1 MTKGGHCLVAWPK
14 VCLPKELG
22 GLGISNLQNLS
33 WALRMRWLW
42 LKKTD
47 PNRPWHMFHIPVHNC
62 VQAFF
67 SVAVIS
73 VVAMVQRL
81 CSQQTDGLMAKVLL
95 IWLLMSW
102 LSQQKRKMRTVLEA
116 LTDHSWVRD
125 IQGAMS
131 AAFFSDYL
139 ALWDLISKVV
149 LQPEVED
156 SHVWRFSSDGHY
168 SAKFA
173 YKNLLR
179 GMVVF
184 NPYKRIW
191 KS

>member
-73 VVAMVQRL
+73 VVGNGAATL
-81 CSQQTDGLMAKVLL
+81 FSTDRWIDGQSIA
-95 IWLLMSW
+95 
-102 LSQQKRKMRTVLEA
+102 
-116 LTDHSWVRD
+116 D
-125 IQGAMS
+125 
-131 AAFFSDYL
+131 L
-139 ALWDLISKVV
+139 A
-149 LQPEVED
+149 
-156 SHVWRFSSDGHY
+156 SHVLAFPAEKKDENCFRGSYRSFMGLRHTGCHASCFLFRLSSSLGPH
-168 SAKFA
+168 
-173 YKNLLR
+173 L
-179 GMVVF
+179 
-184 NPYKRIW
+184 
-191 KS
+191 